1 MSKYA
6 NFHDE
11 NRALRPIAQRG
22 DLALLEAAN
31 VLLRQSKDYNED
43 DDNEQES
50 QIPKL
55 HRLARIPPI
64 MSGSSTSS
72 A

>member
-1 MSKYA
+1 MAKYTS
-6 NFHDE
+6 FYDE
-11 NRALRPIAQRG
+11 SRPLKPIARRG
-22 DLALLEAAN
+22 DLALLQTAN
-31 VLLRQSKDYNED
+31 DLLRKTEDYN
-43 DDNEQES
+43 DDNDNQRDP

>member
-1 MSKYA
+1 MSKYT
-6 NFHDE
+6 NFYDE
-11 NRALRPIAQRG
+11 SRPLRPIARQDDFSMRQT
-22 DLALLEAAN
+22 AN
-31 VLLRQSKDYNED
+31 DLLRKSED
-43 DDNEQES
+43 DDNEREP

>member
-1 MSKYA
+1 MRQTA
-6 NFHDE
+6 ND
-11 NRALRPIAQRG
+11 
-22 DLALLEAAN
+22 
-31 VLLRQSKDYNED
+31 LLRKSED
-43 DDNEQES
+43 HDNEREP

>member
-1 MSKYA
+1 MSKYT
-6 NFHDE
+6 NFYDE
-11 NRALRPIAQRG
+11 TRPLRPIAQRG
-22 DLALLEAAN
+22 DLAILKTAN
-31 VLLRQSKDYNED
+31 DLLRQSKDQDSD
-43 DDNEQES
+43 DDSERDP

-64 MSGSSTSS
+64 TSGSSTTS

>member
-1 MSKYA
+1 MSKYT
-6 NFHDE
+6 NFYDE
-11 NRALRPIAQRG
+11 SGPLRPIARRDDFSMRQT
-22 DLALLEAAN
+22 AN
-31 VLLRQSKDYNED
+31 DLLRKSED
-43 DDNEQES
+43 DDNEREP

>member
-1 MSKYA
+1 MSKYTT
-6 NFHDE
+6 FYDE
-11 NRALRPIAQRG
+11 SRPLRPISQRSN
-22 DLALLEAAN
+22 LTILQTAN
-31 VLLRQSKDYNED
+31 DLLRQSKDSNKD
-43 DDNEQES
+43 DDNEQEP

-64 MSGSSTSS
+64 ISGSSTTS